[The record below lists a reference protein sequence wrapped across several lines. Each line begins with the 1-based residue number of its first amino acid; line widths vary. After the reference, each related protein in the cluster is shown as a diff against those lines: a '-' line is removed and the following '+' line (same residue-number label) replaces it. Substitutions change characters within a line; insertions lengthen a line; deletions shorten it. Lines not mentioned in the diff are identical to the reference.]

1 MKIPLIGPPQGDVDL
16 GAWRSKEGEN
26 KVAELVKG
34 RICRICPQTHTSNG
48 RVVDVD
54 AHAPRCYDTRD
65 PKGHSKPYTLFAAS
79 VTAYD
84 GRVAFTSDPLPSLIR
99 VPPHGEH
106 TYRQHVLLETRTPQA
121 EKKFSEDARH
131 LLCEFVLWAWH
142 SLIAGQVET
151 QGMILMHS
159 RAIGDTCKLALC
171 FAYMSPASR
180 VVSDSRAGTTMIDN
194 ISRPASPLLLQHPVY
209 DENHHDF
216 LNLVLTEGCDQQ
228 PGETDADYAMRYH
241 AACEKLVRSYADKQ
255 ARRLRQEVP

>member
-1 MKIPLIGPPQGDVDL
+1 M
-16 GAWRSKEGEN
+16 
-26 KVAELVKG
+26 VAELVKG
-34 RICRICPQTHTSNG
+34 RTCRICPQTHTSNG

-151 QGMILMHS
+151 QGMILMQS
-159 RAIGDTCKLALC
+159 GAIGDSCKLALC
-171 FAYMSPASR
+171 FVTMSANSR
-180 VVSDSRAGTTMIDN
+180 VVSDSRAGLCMLDN
-194 ISRPASPLLLQHPVY
+194 THLPASPVHLQY
-209 DENHHDF
+209 
-216 LNLVLTEGCDQQ
+216 LVF
-228 PGETDADYAMRYH
+228 M
-241 AACEKLVRSYADKQ
+241 
-255 ARRLRQEVP
+255 